1 MSHRDLKIPTS
12 AFYKIASKNTK
23 ERVVQRLIDHLDQ
36 AIGGTIDVIYK
47 DMLIQDVIN
56 CILTGL
62 QIHLSPVLEKNT
74 DISKLKTTDY
84 TKATNAPSH
93 IFKIVNDVLYDI
105 KNDMGQIELYTDI
118 VSSFGDTLTK
128 YISALKEKLEAGMLQ
143 YPDQKHI
150 FEETLGL
157 LDQIALTSTNQA
169 AFLRADDHELWIS
182 AVIKSTIIGACAPD
196 LLEQRFAEQWIKES
210 TDILEKSTKA
220 DPTPSTIPQKS
231 STKAPTINQNIT
243 PQIKE
248 ISATAQAAIEV
259 VL

>member
-1 MSHRDLKIPTS
+1 MSHRDLRIPTA

-23 ERVVQRLIDHLDQ
+23 EKVVQRLIDHLDQ

-47 DMLIQDVIN
+47 DMLIHDVIN

-84 TKATNAPSH
+84 TKATNAPSYV
-93 IFKIVNDVLYDI
+93 FKIVNDVLYDI
-105 KNDMGQIELYTDI
+105 KNDMGQIESYTDI
-118 VSSFGDTLTK
+118 VSSFGDTMTK
-128 YISALKEKLEAGMLQ
+128 YTNALKEKLEAGMLQ

-157 LDQIALTSTNQA
+157 LDKIALTSHDQA
-169 AFLRADDHELWIS
+169 AFLKANDHELWIS

-210 TDILEKSTKA
+210 TDILEKSTKS
-220 DPTPSTIPQKS
+220 DPTPSTIPKQS
-231 STKAPTINQNIT
+231 ATKIPTVIQDTT

-248 ISATAQAAIEV
+248 ISSAAQAAIEI